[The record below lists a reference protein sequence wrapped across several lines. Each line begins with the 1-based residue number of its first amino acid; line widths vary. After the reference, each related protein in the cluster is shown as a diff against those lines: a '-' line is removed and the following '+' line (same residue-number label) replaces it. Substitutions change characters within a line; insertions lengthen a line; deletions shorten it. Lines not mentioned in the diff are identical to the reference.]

1 VKGQQIKYSEDELE
15 FVKKHCKLPT
25 REQYQLF
32 QGKFNRPDVSYMN
45 HNALRKRNGW
55 LTGRTGR
62 FEKGNIPHP
71 DARPKGP
78 NKTSFKKGAKP
89 HNWKPVGSRRISR
102 DGYVEVKTQEP
113 KKWEQLHVLVWS
125 EENGDVPEGYCI
137 VFKDGDKLNVGLDN
151 LDLISRNELL
161 QINRLRCSSQP
172 PEVQPVIRVM
182 GKVIAKTNEMATA

>member
-1 VKGQQIKYSEDELE
+1 
-15 FVKKHCKLPT
+15 
-25 REQYQLF
+25 
-32 QGKFNRPDVSYMN
+32 M
-45 HNALRKRNGW
+45 
-55 LTGRTGR
+55 
-62 FEKGNIPHP
+62 
-71 DARPKGP
+71 
-78 NKTSFKKGAKP
+78 
-89 HNWKPVGSRRISR
+89 
-102 DGYVEVKTQEP
+102 
-113 KKWEQLHVLVWS
+113 WS